1 MLFGLSGSVNVESE
15 NESTNDMRVGL
26 EFAMLKNKLY
36 LAAEAYYMNV
46 GFTKRQKIDETYHYL
61 GGYVQGGYFVAPRVQ
76 VAARY
81 DFFNRNGTGDDGFP
95 EHAGCGYE
103 LFLQRLQFEVAGYVS
118 VYSPLGT

>member
-81 DFFNRNGTGDDGFP
+81 DSTVTVP
-95 EHAGCGYE
+95 
-103 LFLQRLQFEVAGYVS
+103 VTTVS
-118 VYSPLGT
+118 